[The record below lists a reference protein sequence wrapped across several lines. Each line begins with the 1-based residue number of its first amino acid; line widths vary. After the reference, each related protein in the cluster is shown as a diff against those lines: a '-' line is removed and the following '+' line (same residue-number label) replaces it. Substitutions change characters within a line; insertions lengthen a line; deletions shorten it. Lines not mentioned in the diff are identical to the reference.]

1 MTSETLRKA
10 NDLRNR
16 ISDLDGFIRTI
27 KSNYTLRIF
36 NKPIEKAKKLTLCS
50 TDYMRPYTCY
60 EVSRETRE
68 RIVQVLEEERAEL
81 QKELDNL

>member
-1 MTSETLRKA
+1 MTSETLSKA
-10 NDLRNR
+10 NELRKS
-16 ISDLDGFIRTI
+16 IGDLDGFIITI

-36 NKPIEKAKKLTLCS
+36 NKPLEKAKKLTLCS

-60 EVSRETRE
+60 EVSKETRN